1 MLKPREDCRLING
14 TLNKLER
21 DWRKNKNLLTLYW
34 QASVV
39 GERAAARQAE
49 GRTCIPVPVPRE
61 HVSGRGRIYGTD
73 KGLYPEHMGL
83 DHGRAEEVRC

>member
-1 MLKPREDCRLING
+1 MHGGDREGIFILEQNG
-14 TLNKLER
+14 FLGER
-21 DWRKNKNLLTLYW
+21 RK
-34 QASVV
+34 
-39 GERAAARQAE
+39 RAAARQAE

>member
-34 QASVV
+34 QALVMGGDALLCETMKAFRDAYNFAS
-39 GERAAARQAE
+39 
-49 GRTCIPVPVPRE
+49 E
-61 HVSGRGRIYGTD
+61 HVWLTHDLNAQS
-73 KGLYPEHMGL
+73 PE
-83 DHGRAEEVRC
+83 